1 MFCWAKWLWWI
12 RHILCTSLCLH
23 SNWPPQCT
31 RHPVGEDHEW
41 VCLVCWVFSSFGGAW
56 RVGGVAWSEKQSL
69 QNVPPRA
76 IILLLSL
83 QPTVHTKSNCLCVH
97 SSGKG
102 LTRFC
107 LKGQRMGDK
116 VRHRYL
122 AAQQEPLNFRFQA
135 LSKFNYGRQA
145 LQR

>member
-1 MFCWAKWLWWI
+1 MMIAKKTGYSEGGDFSGITQCIMFCWAKWPWWI

-23 SNWPPQCT
+23 FNLPPQCT

-83 QPTVHTKSNCLCVH
+83 QPNSSNQVKLFVCSLKW
-97 SSGKG
+97 KG
-102 LTRFC
+102 SHQIL
-107 LKGQRMGDK
+107 LKRSENG
-116 VRHRYL
+116 
-122 AAQQEPLNFRFQA
+122 
-135 LSKFNYGRQA
+135 
-145 LQR
+145 